1 MGKTSGGTVQ
11 YDATSGG
18 QTIMA
23 GTYDNLRLRNTSG
36 SQTASGV
43 LTVNG
48 TQPMECNNDVIACK
62 IIDFALQEALK

>member
-1 MGKTSGGTVQ
+1 MGEASGGTVQ

-23 GTYDNLRLRNTSG
+23 GTYNNLTLRNTSG
-36 SQTASGV
+36 TQTASGV

-48 TQPMECNNDVIACK
+48 TQPYGV
-62 IIDFALQEALK
+62 Q

>member
-1 MGKTSGGTVQ
+1 MASAPIPMGEASGGTVQ

-23 GTYDNLRLRNTSG
+23 GTYNNLTLRNTSG
-36 SQTASGV
+36 TQTASGV

-48 TQPMECNNDVIACK
+48 TQPYGV
-62 IIDFALQEALK
+62 Q